1 MATYGTLYLLPVSL
15 GECNLEDVLPKRN
28 LELIK
33 TLIYYIAE
41 NAKDARAFLKQ
52 CGIPEISKAEISL
65 INQHVKVEELNS
77 FLKPL
82 LEGHNMGLM
91 SDAGCPGIAD
101 PGADI
106 IKLAHQKG
114 IKVVPLVGP
123 SSIVLSIM
131 ASGFNGQNFAFNG
144 YLPINSIER
153 CKRIKELE
161 QLCVKHKQAQ
171 FFIETPYRNGSVY
184 EDLLKT
190 LQPNTQLL
198 IATNITLGDECILVK
213 PISAWRKIEVPD
225 FQKKPTVFGL
235 YSY

>member
-1 MATYGTLYLLPVSL
+1 MATYGTLYLLPVGL

-28 LELIK
+28 LDLIK

-65 INQHVKVEELNS
+65 INQHVKTEELNS
-77 FLKPL
+77 FLNPL
-82 LEGHNMGLM
+82 LDGHNMGLM

-106 IKLAHQKG
+106 IKLAHKKG

-144 YLPINSIER
+144 YLPINSDER
-153 CKRIKELE
+153 CKRMKELE

-184 EDLLKT
+184 EDALKT

-198 IATNITLGDECILVK
+198 VATNITLTDETILVK
-213 PISAWRKIEVPD
+213 PISAWKKTETPE
-225 FQKKPTVFGL
+225 FYKKPTVFGI

>member
-1 MATYGTLYLLPVSL
+1 MQTYGTLYLLPVGL

-28 LELIK
+28 LDIVK
-33 TLIYYIAE
+33 TLTFFIAE
-41 NAKDARAFLKQ
+41 NAKDGRAFLKQ
-52 CGIPEISKAEISL
+52 CAYPEISRAQLSL
-65 INQHVKVEELNS
+65 INQHVKLDELNS
-77 FLKPL
+77 FLSPL
-82 LEGHNMGLM
+82 LLGNNMGLM

-101 PGADI
+101 PGAEI
-106 IKLAHQKG
+106 ISLAHKKG

-161 QLCVKHKQAQ
+161 QLCLKYKQAQ
-171 FFIETPYRNGSVY
+171 FFIETPYRNGSVF

-190 LQPNTQLL
+190 LSPSTQLL
-198 IATNITLGDECILVK
+198 VATNITLGDECILVK
-213 PISAWRKIEVPD
+213 PISVWKKGNAPD
-225 FQKKPTVFGL
+225 FYKKPTVFGI
-235 YSY
+235 YT